1 MAKNLIDSTDII
13 RNITTDNVSLI
24 LSDEVKGYISN
35 LENNKYYTINQKM
48 EVV

>member
-1 MAKNLIDSTDII
+1 MIEYDEQTIYQTIDC
-13 RNITTDNVSLI
+13 
-24 LSDEVKGYISN
+24 SN